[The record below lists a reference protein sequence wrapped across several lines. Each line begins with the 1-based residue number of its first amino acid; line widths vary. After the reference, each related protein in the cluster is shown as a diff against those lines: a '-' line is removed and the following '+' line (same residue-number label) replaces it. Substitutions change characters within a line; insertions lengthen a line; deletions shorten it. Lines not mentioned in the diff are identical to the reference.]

1 MNNERKLARAHVEV
15 GVGTRAA
22 MPAAAPSF
30 ARGRGWESKQSK
42 AKQRRVWCIVHGG
55 MSSARQVKSCVVW
68 YRTSHDAAEQCS
80 AAHVRGRQRGM
91 CEAWRASTGSAL
103 QQVPRRRHCWR
114 GEERRFARTL
124 RRYRSASSTAASCS
138 VQVQASLRRTL
149 HTWDS
154 GSLCRR
160 AVVWILFL
168 VPTSS
173 STAARR
179 Q

>member
-1 MNNERKLARAHVEV
+1 MLQCLLRLLPLPVAV
-15 GVGTRAA
+15 GGNRSKA
-22 MPAAAPSF
+22 
-30 ARGRGWESKQSK
+30 KQSK
-42 AKQRRVWCIVHGG
+42 AK
-55 MSSARQVKSCVVW
+55 ACVVHRAW
-68 YRTSHDAAEQCS
+68 WHVVCQTGKVVCGMVPHEPRRSRAVQCS
-80 AAHVRGRQRGM
+80 TRSGPTARHVRGVACIHRICTAAGAPPPPLLER
-91 CEAWRASTGSAL
+91 
-103 QQVPRRRHCWR
+103 R

>member
-1 MNNERKLARAHVEV
+1 MV
-15 GVGTRAA
+15 
-22 MPAAAPSF
+22 
-30 ARGRGWESKQSK
+30 
-42 AKQRRVWCIVHGG
+42 VHGG

-68 YRTSHDAAEQCS
+68 YRTSHDAAEQRMQCS
-80 AAHVRGRQRGM
+80 AVQCSTRSGPTARHVRGV
-91 CEAWRASTGSAL
+91 AWRASTGSAAGAPPPPL
-103 QQVPRRRHCWR
+103 LERR

>member
-1 MNNERKLARAHVEV
+1 MLQCLLRLLPLPVAV
-15 GVGTRAA
+15 GGNRSKA
-22 MPAAAPSF
+22 
-30 ARGRGWESKQSK
+30 KQSK
-42 AKQRRVWCIVHGG
+42 AK
-55 MSSARQVKSCVVW
+55 ACVVHRAW
-68 YRTSHDAAEQCS
+68 WHVVCQTGKVVCGMVPHEPRRSRAVQCS
-80 AAHVRGRQRGM
+80 TRSGPTARHVRGV
-91 CEAWRASTGSAL
+91 AWRASTGSAL